1 MTEKYR
7 TTKTDKTY
15 RKIWIKHFGPIP
27 FDENGRRCEIHHMDG
42 DSSNNDISNLIC
54 LTIDEHYEIH
64 YWQED
69 WAACLTMTK
78 RMKVTPEEKSE
89 LARKSMLNRM
99 AKPGFVNNFAKRPDG
114 TSVTSDRIK
123 DGTWH
128 LLGRDTSGENNG
140 HYDSTIYEFINN
152 ITGELIETTGNKLTK
167 TYDLKRSNV
176 TKVINGKRSSTG
188 GWQLYTGESITL
200 KVIKPKREKTRE
212 WCDTTIY
219 TFAHTD
225 GRIIKA
231 TRIEMINRYSLDS
244 GHIHRLIKKERNAHR
259 GWSIIFE

>member
-1 MTEKYR
+1 MTQKYR

-15 RKIWIKHFGPIP
+15 RKIWTEHFGPIP
-27 FDENGRRCEIHHMDG
+27 FDEDGRRCEIHHMDG

-78 RMKVTPEEKSE
+78 RMKITPEEKSE

-114 TSVTSDRIK
+114 TSVASDKVK

-128 LLGRDTSGENNG
+128 LAGIDTSGKNNG
-140 HYDSTIYEFINN
+140 RYDATEYIFEN
-152 ITGELIETTGNKLTK
+152 IKTGERATMPQNDFAK
-167 TYDLKRSNV
+167 TYGLSRENINAIVRKRRK
-176 TKVINGKRSSTG
+176 THK
-188 GWQLYTGESITL
+188 GWR
-200 KVIKPKREKTRE
+200 VV
-212 WCDTTIY
+212 
-219 TFAHTD
+219 
-225 GRIIKA
+225 
-231 TRIEMINRYSLDS
+231 
-244 GHIHRLIKKERNAHR
+244 
-259 GWSIIFE
+259 FE